1 MAPALKP
8 GFADPPADAARC
20 FRILLDAMSRPGLV
34 QKIATDLPAAGRL
47 NPASVMT
54 ALTLCDHES
63 PVWLDDTAGD
73 EAIDY
78 IRFHCGAP
86 ITRDTSQAAF
96 AFFAG
101 WPDQSVLAGFS
112 IGSPDYP
119 DASATLVIQVDGMSN
134 SEDGVALAGPGIE
147 SVHRLA
153 VTGLPDEF
161 WTWLQASDRTFP
173 LGIDIIL
180 AGPDCLAALPR
191 TVRVMEAAGCM

>member
-1 MAPALKP
+1 MASALKP
-8 GFADPPADAARC
+8 GFADPSTDAARC
-20 FRILLDAMSRPGLV
+20 FRILLNAMSRPGLV
-34 QKIATDLPAAGRL
+34 QAIATDLPGAGRL

-86 ITRDTSQAAF
+86 ITREPSTAAF
-96 AFFAG
+96 GFFVDC
-101 WPDQSVLAGFS
+101 PDRHGLNSFS

-119 DASATLVIQVDGMSN
+119 DASATLIIQVEGMNN
-134 SEDGVALAGPGIE
+134 SADGVALAGPGIE

-153 VTGLPDEF
+153 VSGLRDDF
-161 WTWLQASDRTFP
+161 WAWLNTSDRIFP

-191 TVRVMEAAGCM
+191 TVRVMETV

>member
-1 MAPALKP
+1 MAAALKP

-20 FRILLDAMSRPGLV
+20 FRTLLDAMSRPGLV
-34 QKIATDLPAAGRL
+34 QALSTDLPAAGRL
-47 NPASVMT
+47 NQASVMT

-96 AFFAG
+96 AFF
-101 WPDQSVLAGFS
+101 PDCPEPDVLTGFS

-119 DASATLVIQVDGMSN
+119 DASATLIIQVDGMSN
-134 SEDGVALAGPGIE
+134 GKDGVALAGPGIE
-147 SVHRLA
+147 SVHYLA
-153 VTGLPDEF
+153 VAGLRDGF
-161 WTWLQASDRTFP
+161 WTWLNSSDRTFP

-191 TVRVMEAAGCM
+191 TVRVMEAAGCT